1 MVSSQSSVFVGCW
14 LFALAN
20 ENQLTDKGLGAA
32 CGLDKQVL
40 PESGVLFL
48 ISSNSGIL

>member
-1 MVSSQSSVFVGCW
+1 MGCW

-32 CGLDKQVL
+32 CGLVKKVL
-40 PESGVLFL
+40 PESGFLFL
-48 ISSNSGIL
+48 ISFNLGIL